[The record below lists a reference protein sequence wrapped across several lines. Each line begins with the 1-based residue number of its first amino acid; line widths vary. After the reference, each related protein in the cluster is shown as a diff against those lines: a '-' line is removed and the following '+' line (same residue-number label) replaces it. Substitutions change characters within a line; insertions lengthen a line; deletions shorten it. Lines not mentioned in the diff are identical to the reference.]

1 MKIYEMEARL
11 NSLKNKNINL
21 DGKSGRLIRWAMGDK
36 TLKLTLDSQDIVI
49 LAEDVDESLER
60 IQTIEVPGQV
70 HTAPVSLIQRSGSK
84 IEDILLDNITKIQ
97 KDADYLE
104 QAKEVNSNVRT
115 LIDLAKTEVEY
126 MKTIASLTSPSNQKN
141 Q

>member
-11 NSLKNKNINL
+11 NSLKNKNISL
-21 DGKSGRLIRWAMGDK
+21 YGKSGRLIRWAMGDK

-49 LAEDVDESLER
+49 LAEDVSESMDR
-60 IQTIEVPGQV
+60 IQAIEVPGIA
-70 HTAPVSLIQRSGSK
+70 HATPVSLIQRSGSK

-97 KDADYLE
+97 KDADYLD

-126 MKTIASLTSPSNQKN
+126 MKTIASFASQSNPKSQ
-141 Q
+141 